1 MGNVAAAVKRFGL
14 KGSVSALMVL
24 AMIGSWG
31 NVQTYLSGGH
41 TNMVTTL
48 ALASLLGGGL
58 VILSHGI
65 LYMQARLSVVYVTV
79 VTVALLAAGVTGMI
93 QSIEYAKHYSGWQ
106 PYVLGYGI
114 PFLFE
119 VGLAFF
125 AKALEGEQRRR
136 VLDDMQEALGHGTM
150 QAMAEASHNIDPA
163 MIQKVAQR
171 EVNKFAQLV
180 ISSTLDDMY
189 TELSVKRKLALSFE
203 VEELRDSAPSPLET
217 ALNTAQDG
225 VLRPQIAELNAKK
238 QSKVTERRAQLLQL
252 AAEGSAKLQDVVAA
266 LGVAE
271 NTIRNDVKAM
281 ADHGLSI
288 DNGVLSVSN

>member
-1 MGNVAAAVKRFGL
+1 MGNVAAALKQFGL

-48 ALASLLGGGL
+48 ALSSLLGCGL

-79 VTVALLAAGVTGMI
+79 LVLALLAAGVTGMI
-93 QSIEYAKHYSGWQ
+93 QSIEYQKHYVGWQ
-106 PYVLGYGI
+106 PYVLGYGV

-125 AKALEGEQRRR
+125 AKALESEQRRR
-136 VLDDMQEALGHGTM
+136 VLDDMQTALGDGTM
-150 QAMAEASHNIDPA
+150 RAMAEASQSIDPA
-163 MIQKVAQR
+163 MIQKLAQR

-180 ISSTLDDMY
+180 ISSTLQDMY
-189 TELSVKRKLALSFE
+189 TELSANRPQIELA
-203 VEELRDSAPSPLET
+203 ELRDSAQLPVQT
-217 ALNTAQDG
+217 AENRAQDG

-238 QSKVTERRAQLLQL
+238 QSKVEERRAQLLQL
-252 AAEGSAKLQDVVAA
+252 VANGTSKLQDVVKV
-266 LGVAE
+266 LDVAE
-271 NTIRNDVKAM
+271 NTIRNDVKALT
-281 ADHGLSI
+281 DRGLSI
-288 DNGVLSVSN
+288 DNGVLTME